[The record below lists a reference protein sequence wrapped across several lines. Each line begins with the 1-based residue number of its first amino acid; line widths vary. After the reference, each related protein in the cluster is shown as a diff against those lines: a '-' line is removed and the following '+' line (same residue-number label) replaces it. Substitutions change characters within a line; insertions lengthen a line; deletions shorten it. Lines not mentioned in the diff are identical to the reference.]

1 MLGEPTGRNTL
12 LSQEPEVVRGP
23 QKDEGGRGA
32 PRHVVKKGGPPPQS
46 SPTPIPTGP
55 GLSTGPTSTLTGHGQ
70 DHGATRGLPFEP
82 HSDTGYWWTPMS
94 FSVKQERRH
103 LH

>member
-82 HSDTGYWWTPMS
+82 HSDTG
-94 FSVKQERRH
+94 
-103 LH
+103 